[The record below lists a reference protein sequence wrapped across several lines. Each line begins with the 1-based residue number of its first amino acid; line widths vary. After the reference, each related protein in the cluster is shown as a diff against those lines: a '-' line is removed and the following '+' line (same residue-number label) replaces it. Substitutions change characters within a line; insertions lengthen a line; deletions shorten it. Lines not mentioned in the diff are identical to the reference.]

1 MVEHGVQR
9 SPDKRRAMLR
19 GGLVVF
25 ARDGYTRGSIEA
37 IAEQANVSTRTIYNH
52 FGDKARLFE
61 AVIQA
66 SATEVADAQIR
77 VINRYL
83 HRVRDVEADLIEFAI
98 VWATPMG
105 EFADHFAMV
114 RQVNAEIGHLPTSVV
129 QAWQEAGPRRVNAE
143 LAGKLGELAERGL
156 LRIDDPGRAAT
167 HFSLLT
173 TGEVSS
179 RTYRGA
185 LPIPADEIAVSAAAG
200 VRAFLGGYGAQ
211 TQ

>member
-1 MVEHGVQR
+1 VQR

-25 ARDGYTRGSIEA
+25 ARDGYTRGGIEA

-66 SATEVADAQIR
+66 SATEVAEAQIR
-77 VINRYL
+77 LIHQYL
-83 HRVRDVEADLIEFAI
+83 HRVGDIEADLTEFAI
-98 VWATPMG
+98 VWATPMA

-114 RQVNAEIGHLPTSVV
+114 RQVHAEIGHLPDSVV

-143 LAGKLGELAERGL
+143 LAGKFAELAERGL
-156 LRIDDPGRAAT
+156 LRLDDPLRAAT
-167 HFSLLT
+167 HFSLLA
-173 TGEVSS
+173 TGEVRS

-185 LPIPADEIAVSAAAG
+185 LAIPAEEIAVSATAG
-200 VRAFLGGYGAQ
+200 VRAFLRGYGAQ

>member
-1 MVEHGVQR
+1 MEHGVQR

-77 VINRYL
+77 LINQYL
-83 HRVRDVEADLIEFAI
+83 HRVGDIEADLAEFAI
-98 VWATPMG
+98 VWATPMA
-105 EFADHFAMV
+105 EFADHWALV
-114 RQVNAEIGHLPTSVV
+114 RQVQAEIGHLPDSVV
-129 QAWQEAGPRRVNAE
+129 QAWQEAGPRRVGVE
-143 LAGKLGELAERGL
+143 LASKFRELAERGL
-156 LRIDDPGRAAT
+156 LRVDDPHRTAV

-173 TGEVSS
+173 TGEVSNQ
-179 RTYRGA
+179 TVRGL
-185 LPIPADEIAVSAAAG
+185 LPISTEEIAASATAG
-200 VRAFLGGYGAQ
+200 VRAFLRGYGAQ